1 MKLLKTFS
9 LVLAIS
15 VANVSAQTMESI
27 VLSSETGDTLM
38 IHRLND
44 GELWGSFMI
53 TDQLAD
59 NFADYEMI
67 VLQVDQHQPIKMDHH
82 KLCGSPARA
91 EQKVDY
97 TFQTEATTEEWL
109 FSQVVSTQPDILKL
123 TGWDKKEYQHTKSD
137 RRPTVVDFPI
147 HGPIALPTLWSQF
160 QRGESVVFRYTTD
173 ADEVR
178 QAQFDLQPEREA
190 ISRLL
195 DL

>member
-1 MKLLKTFS
+1 MKLLKTFG

-91 EQKVDY
+91 EQKVNY
-97 TFQTEATTEEWL
+97 TFDTETTEEWL

-123 TGWDKKEYQHTKSD
+123 TGWDKEEYQHTKSD

-147 HGPIALPTLWSQF
+147 FGPIALPTLSAQF
-160 QRGESVVFRYTTD
+160 QQGNIVTFRYTTD

-178 QAQFDLQPEREA
+178 QAQFEIQSEREA